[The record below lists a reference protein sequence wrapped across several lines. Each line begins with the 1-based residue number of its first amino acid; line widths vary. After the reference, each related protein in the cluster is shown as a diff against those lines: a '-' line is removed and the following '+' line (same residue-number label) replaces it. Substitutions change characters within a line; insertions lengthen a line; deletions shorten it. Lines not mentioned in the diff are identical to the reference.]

1 MQDLRFALR
10 TLAKKPGFTLVVV
23 LVLALGIGA
32 GGTVGSVVQ
41 ALLLRPLPYAAPGRL
56 ATLWVRWANFPKTWL
71 SVAEFR
77 AFAEAGCFAGL
88 GLYDP
93 GKVNLTGNAEP
104 ERVGSAEVSA
114 NLFDVLGVKPILGR
128 AFTDGEV
135 REQPAKVVILSEG
148 LWRRRFGADRGILG
162 AAVSVNGTPNTV
174 VGVMPAGFKLPS
186 DYGSQAPSV
195 IWLPLSE
202 NLRGP
207 YSFPPRGGAHGFSA
221 VGRLRAGVSLS
232 QARARLR
239 GVADGLT
246 TNGTYPRDYHF
257 EPLLIPLLEDVL
269 GPMHKA
275 LVALSGAVGF
285 VLLIA
290 CANVANLLLVRGMQR
305 RRELAVRTAL
315 GAAPGRLVRQML
327 TESAVLSLLGGGVG
341 LWLSYVAV
349 RALVH
354 FNPAD
359 IPRVGEVRVDWA
371 TVAFIA
377 LLSLL
382 CSLIVGLAP
391 VLQLSRRDL
400 QENLKEGSRSATG
413 PGARGGRVQ
422 SLIVV
427 TEVALA
433 VVLLMGANLMIRTFW
448 ALSRVDPGFRA
459 DYVLTASVS
468 PGYVKYRTPAELSRF
483 YDQILDSVRQIPGV
497 QAAGAVRALPLAT
510 ELGDWTL
517 QVDGYAPPTGEP
529 LRADWQVVSP
539 GYFEAMR
546 IPLRQGRLLT
556 AADRRETQLVMV
568 VSEAM
573 ARTLW
578 PGKDPIGRRIRL
590 EGGGGQGAPWC
601 TVVGVVGDVRHD
613 GLTAQVKQTW
623 YMPYSQYDL
632 SIGFPVYEMTLV
644 VRTAKDPSSLSRPL
658 REAIRRVDPQL
669 PISDARSLEAVVAGA
684 TSRQRFTMFFLV
696 ISSTLALTLAAVGVY
711 GVVRFRVSTQTR
723 EIGLRMALGAHAAQ
737 VVWQVVSAGMG
748 LVAAGLAIG
757 IAAALALTRSLESLL
772 YGVGAGDSLTAVA
785 AAAILGLVALGA
797 IYVPARRAAMVD
809 PVVVLREQ

>member
-32 GGTVGSVVQ
+32 GGAVGSVVRG
-41 ALLLRPLPYAAPGRL
+41 LLLRPLPYATPERL
-56 ATLWVRWANFPKTWL
+56 AMLWVRWAGFPKTWL

-77 AFAEAGCFAGL
+77 AFEDAGCFAGL

-104 ERVGSAEVSA
+104 ERVGSAQVSV
-114 NLFDVLGVKPILGR
+114 NLFDVLGVPPILGR
-128 AFTDGEV
+128 GFTDAEAQA
-135 REQPAKVVILSEG
+135 RPARVVILSEE

-162 AAVSVNGTPNTV
+162 TAVSINGTPRTV

-186 DYGSQAPSV
+186 DYGSQTPSAL
-195 IWLPLSE
+195 WLPLPVH
-202 NLRGP
+202 LHGP
-207 YSFPPRGGAHGFSA
+207 YSFPHTGGQHGYSA
-221 VGRLRAGVSLS
+221 VGRLRAGVSLT

-239 GVADGLT
+239 VVADGLIA
-246 TNGTYPRDYHF
+246 NGIYPLDFHF
-257 EPLLIPLLEDVL
+257 EPLLIPLLEDIL
-269 GPMHKA
+269 GPLRKA
-275 LVALSGAVGF
+275 LLALCGAVGF

-327 TESAVLSLLGGGVG
+327 TESVVLSLLGGAVG
-341 LWLSYVAV
+341 LWLSYAAV
-349 RALVH
+349 RAIVH
-354 FNPAD
+354 LNPAD
-359 IPRVGEVRVDWA
+359 LPRVGEVRVDWA
-371 TVAFIA
+371 TVAFVV

-382 CSLIVGLAP
+382 SALVVGLAP

-400 QENLKEGSRSATG
+400 QGYLKEGSRSATG
-413 PGARGGRVQ
+413 PGARSGRVQ

-433 VVLLMGANLMIRTFW
+433 VVLLMGTNLMIRTFW
-448 ALSRVDPGFRA
+448 ALSRVDPGFRV
-459 DYVLTASVS
+459 DHVLTAEIS
-468 PGYVKYRTPAELSRF
+468 PPYVKYRTPASLNRV
-483 YDQILDSVRQIPGV
+483 YDEILDGVRQIPGV
-497 QAAGAVRALPLAT
+497 QAAGAVRSLPLAT

-529 LRADWQVVSP
+529 PSADWQVVSP

-556 AADRRETQLVMV
+556 GADRHETQPVMV
-568 VSEAM
+568 ISEAM
-573 ARTLW
+573 ARAFW
-578 PGKDPIGRRIRL
+578 SGKDPIGRRIRL
-590 EGGGGQGAPWC
+590 LGGKPDAPWC

-623 YMPYSQYDL
+623 YMPLSQFDL
-632 SIGFPVYEMTLV
+632 SASLPGYDMTLV
-644 VRTAKDPSSLSRPL
+644 ARTAKDPSELSRPL
-658 REAIRRVDPQL
+658 RDAIRGVDPQL
-669 PISDARSLEAVVAGA
+669 PISDLRSLEAVVASA

-696 ISSTLALTLAAVGVY
+696 VSSTLALTLAAIGVY
-711 GVVRFRVSTQTR
+711 GVVRFRVSTLTR
-723 EIGLRMALGAHAAQ
+723 EIGLRMALGAPAAQ

-748 LVAAGLAIG
+748 LVVAGLAIG
-757 IAAALALTRSLESLL
+757 VVAALALTRSLESLL
-772 YGVGAGDSLTAVA
+772 YGVRVGDFLTTLA
-785 AAAILGLVALGA
+785 AAVILGLVAVTA
-797 IYVPARRAAMVD
+797 IYLPARRAALVD
-809 PVVVLREQ
+809 PLVVLRDQ